1 MWSQHFGEAA
11 AAHSERWHAYK
22 DFLFFVDSV
31 EPSQRSKVLDVMVQF
46 AEEKAVPHNSLVKE
60 VFYHMVRQ
68 HNVNKEKYNLLPQQL
83 LAVLTRAGFVVTQ
96 AVSKQDH
103 SKKKQ
108 RV

>member
-11 AAHSERWHAYK
+11 AAMSERWHAYK

-31 EPSQRSKVLDVMVQF
+31 EPSQRSRALEVMVQF
-46 AEEKAVPHNSLVKE
+46 AQDKAVPHNSLIKE

-68 HNVNKEKYNLLPQQL
+68 HNVNKEKFHLLPQQL
-83 LAVLTRAGFVVTQ
+83 LVALTQAGFVVNQ
-96 AVSKQDH
+96 AASKQDH